1 MGGVALTVYRLER
14 ADDAIGGEAEALQGI
29 GDAGA
34 VSNDGKCERC
44 DDNRDRGDDVGD
56 DEQAA
61 VGIYVTMR
69 THAAS
74 FRVKG
79 DLSYNANKRRG
90 ETTMSNAWASLEAE
104 YQGNGVEVV
113 STDPLIGRL
122 ELMAEQEEV
131 VEVTIDRATAEQLIS
146 ALMAFLAHG
155 EGDDAPNFA

>member
-1 MGGVALTVYRLER
+1 
-14 ADDAIGGEAEALQGI
+14 
-29 GDAGA
+29 
-34 VSNDGKCERC
+34 
-44 DDNRDRGDDVGD
+44 
-56 DEQAA
+56 
-61 VGIYVTMR
+61 
-69 THAAS
+69 
-74 FRVKG
+74 
-79 DLSYNANKRRG
+79 
-90 ETTMSNAWASLEAE
+90 MSNAWASLEAE